1 MNRRRFIATGALGA
15 AGLALARKA
24 ISQEDVAAEYSF
36 AVIADTHLRED
47 REGEPTGVEKFR
59 ALLARLAEEAPE
71 AEFGLLLG
79 DIHPE
84 KLEPMLP
91 EIALPLHPV
100 AGNHEQVSHREMLRE
115 MFPDDFAGRDY
126 YSFERGGDLFIA
138 LCTATPGDHI
148 GHLQSQYITPQTEQL
163 GWLEDLL
170 SRRAQWRHVFV
181 YGHVPPE
188 KQCRGSTMC
197 IAQNDARWLRD
208 VVSATQPTAM
218 FFGHRHKRVDFEF
231 AGVPTYGLRSTN
243 WNSGGE
249 PVGARVTRVT
259 AGGISRSSY
268 RRPEEGARGGPGRH
282 LTG

>member
-1 MNRRRFIATGALGA
+1 MDRRQFIATTALGA
-15 AGLALARKA
+15 AGLTLARKA
-24 ISQEDVAAEYSF
+24 VSQEGAAEEYTF
-36 AVIADTHLRED
+36 AVIADPHLRED

-59 ALLARLAEEAPE
+59 ALLARLQQEAPE
-71 AEFGLLLG
+71 AEFALLPG

-91 EIALPLHPV
+91 EIALPLHPI
-100 AGNHEQVSHREMLRE
+100 AGNHESVSHREMLRE

-126 YSFERGGDLFIA
+126 YSFERAEDLFIG

-148 GHLQSQYITPQTEQL
+148 GHMQSQYITPQTEQL
-163 GWLEDLL
+163 AWLEDLL
-170 SRRAQWRHVFV
+170 SRRSEWRHVFV

-188 KQCRGSTMC
+188 EQCRASTMC

-208 VVSATQPTAM
+208 LVAATQPTAM

-231 AGVPTYGLRSTN
+231 GGVRTYGLRSAN

-249 PVGARVTRVT
+249 PVGARVVRVT
-259 AGGISRSSY
+259 AGGFETEFV
-268 RRPEEGARGGPGRH
+268 PTA
-282 LTG
+282 